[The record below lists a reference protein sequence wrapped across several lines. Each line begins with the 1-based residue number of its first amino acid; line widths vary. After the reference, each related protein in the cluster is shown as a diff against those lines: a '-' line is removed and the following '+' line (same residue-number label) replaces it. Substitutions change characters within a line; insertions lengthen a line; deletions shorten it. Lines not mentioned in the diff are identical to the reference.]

1 MKSYSLLVPT
11 TVATLLAA
19 GCQTAPSSTGDAQMS
34 SVPTPQAQLPSPET
48 IAFPAD
54 RTATLWVKGL
64 ACPYCVHNID
74 RQLAAMEG
82 VERVHV
88 DLQTGKVRVALVA
101 GHPATRQ
108 QLVKAIGD
116 SGFTLDRIEMP
127 R

>member
-1 MKSYSLLVPT
+1 MKQHSLIALPAL
-11 TVATLLAA
+11 ATLLVA
-19 GCQTAPSSTGDAQMS
+19 GCQSSPPATGGAHISSSPAEDA
-34 SVPTPQAQLPSPET
+34 T
-48 IAFPAD
+48 AFPAD

-74 RQLAAMEG
+74 RQLAGMTG

-88 DLQTGKVRVALVA
+88 DLPTGEVRVALVA
-101 GHPATRQ
+101 KHPATRE
-108 QLVKAIGD
+108 QLVKAIDD

>member
-1 MKSYSLLVPT
+1 LPSQAQPT
-11 TVATLLAA
+11 D
-19 GCQTAPSSTGDAQMS
+19 GDA
-34 SVPTPQAQLPSPET
+34 T
-48 IAFPAD
+48 AFPAD

-74 RQLAAMEG
+74 RQLTAMTG

-88 DLQTGKVRVALVA
+88 NLPTGEVRVALIA
-101 GHPATRQ
+101 DRPATREK
-108 QLVKAIGD
+108 LVKAIDD